1 MSVPSRNVPD
11 DERLAGYLLGR
22 LTEEEQ
28 EGVERFYFGD
38 EENLGLLAAAED
50 DLIDSYVRGELA
62 PRERERFE
70 EFFLRSP
77 QRRER
82 VETARALD
90 RLLKKTQG
98 AAPAPLTHPR
108 FRRAAFWLPLAA
120 CLLLTAGGAF
130 LVYRMLAARRAD
142 EAAQARLAEE
152 AEKAARPAPQQ
163 QPTPQQQSTPQQPES
178 QDARETHPAP
188 QPTTPQ
194 PTNSQPT
201 SPQTTAPQPTVPQ
214 QRSVVASILLT
225 AGTSRGGGASQ
236 TLNIARG
243 AERVKLLAEVS
254 GQDYQSY
261 EALLRTAEG
270 VEVWR
275 GSVKAGGRK
284 RGAAVVAFT
293 PPARVFHGGDY
304 TLSVTGLRADGSPD
318 AAGEYQFRVS
328 RR

>member
-1 MSVPSRNVPD
+1 MPRSKAPD
-11 DERLAGYLLGR
+11 EERLAGYLLGR

-28 EGVERFYFGD
+28 EGVERFYFGG
-38 EENLGLLAAAED
+38 EENLDLLAAAED
-50 DLIDSYVRGELA
+50 DLIDSYVRGELT

-77 QRRER
+77 ERRER

-98 AAPAPLTHPR
+98 DAPHPAPLTHPR
-108 FRRAAFWLPLAA
+108 FRRAALWLPLAA
-120 CLLLTAGGAF
+120 CLLITAGSAF

-142 EAAQARLAEE
+142 EAAQSRRAEE
-152 AEKAARPAPQQ
+152 DRAA
-163 QPTPQQQSTPQQPES
+163 QPTPQQQSTLPQQSTPQQPDS
-178 QDARETHPAP
+178 QSARETPLTP
-188 QPTTPQ
+188 QPTSPQ
-194 PTNSQPT
+194 PTNSQPA
-201 SPQTTAPQPTVPQ
+201 SPQTTAPRQQPG
-214 QRSVVASILLT
+214 VASILLT

-254 GQDYQSY
+254 GQGYQSY
-261 EALLRTAEG
+261 EASLRTAEG
-270 VEVWR
+270 AEVWR

-293 PPARVFHGGDY
+293 PPARVFRSGDY
-304 TLSVTGLRADGSPD
+304 TLSVTGLRSDGGPD